1 MSINK
6 FNRKF
11 KRTLASSLLGAL
23 CCSLNTIQANYEGSA
38 LHGVSQFDRG
48 TVWFEVKSENEKTNE
63 SMYLMSGK
71 VPYSYK
77 WITNTICLDGN
88 EFIALNYK
96 YGKMTNFDRIIFVKD
111 KMGKYS
117 AVPYDKTIIELL
129 PKYYNKLGN
138 DYKLPLNENKWW
150 DQTQE
155 CIDHLKALD
164 LDSKTNKTD
173 KNEDDK
179 ARRNNDTF
187 IDDIAR
193 YLGLS
198 RWQTI
203 GLILGGGIVI
213 IGGTV
218 WILKS
223 LLSSVGKAGSD
234 IIHGSNDKNSEKQ
247 FVQIPIASSLAPAP
261 APIIIN
267 NK

>member
-1 MSINK
+1 MNK

-11 KRTLASSLLGAL
+11 KRILASSLLGAFY
-23 CCSLNTIQANYEGSA
+23 CSQNTIVGYVSELHKVTPGDRREIYDAVSLFDKGENKTVNLMDGKKLTISYSHLRSKILEGY
-38 LHGVSQFDRG
+38 
-48 TVWFEVKSENEKTNE
+48 NEF
-63 SMYLMSGK
+63 L
-71 VPYSYK
+71 PISYK
-77 WITNTICLDGN
+77 YDGMSTYREAILVYNWKAKTVYVVPNDDTIL
-88 EFIALNYK
+88 
-96 YGKMTNFDRIIFVKD
+96 
-111 KMGKYS
+111 
-117 AVPYDKTIIELL
+117 ELL
-129 PKYYNKLGN
+129 PKNYDKLGD
-138 DYKLPLNENKWW
+138 DYKLSRSGNEDKWW
-150 DQTQE
+150 DKTQE

-173 KNEDDK
+173 KNDK

-187 IDDIAR
+187 IDEIAR

-213 IGGTV
+213 IGGAV

>member
-11 KRTLASSLLGAL
+11 KRILASSLLGAL
-23 CCSLNTIQANYEGSA
+23 CYSQNAIVNATATALINLKEADRLEMYNRNISA
-38 LHGVSQFDRG
+38 LSFSNDKVIRNVDGSQKSYSHKKLTKKIYSKD
-48 TVWFEVKSENEKTNE
+48 FETEFVAVEYKDETMPQSEN
-63 SMYLMSGK
+63 
-71 VPYSYK
+71 V
-77 WITNTICLDGN
+77 
-88 EFIALNYK
+88 
-96 YGKMTNFDRIIFVKD
+96 IFVKNRLNR
-111 KMGKYS
+111 
-117 AVPYDKTIIELL
+117 VIILPYDDDIIELL
-129 PKYYNKLGN
+129 PKYFDKLGD
-138 DYKLPLNENKWW
+138 DYVLPKNEGKWW
-150 DQTQE
+150 NDKQE

-173 KNEDDK
+173 K
-179 ARRNNDTF
+179 NNDTF